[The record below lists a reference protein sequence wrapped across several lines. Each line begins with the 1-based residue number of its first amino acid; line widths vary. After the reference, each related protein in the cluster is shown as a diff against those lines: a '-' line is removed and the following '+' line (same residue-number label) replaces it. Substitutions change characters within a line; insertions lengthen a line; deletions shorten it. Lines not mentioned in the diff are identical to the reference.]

1 VIRGYRPSDLPALRR
16 ICVLTGAAGMDAT
29 GRWSDDALLPDAFLE
44 PYPAL
49 EPGSAFV
56 LELDGVPA
64 GYVVGTVDTR
74 EFVARWRD
82 DWLPE
87 ARRRHPGRAPSAEE
101 RWLWDAL
108 LQPEGMLTPFVDE
121 CPAHLHI
128 DLLPAAQGR
137 GWGRALM
144 RAFGA
149 RAVAAG
155 AGGIHLRLDQAN
167 TGAIAFY
174 ERLGFTMLE
183 PGTYG
188 IASERLAAEPRS
200 GPSPS

>member
-1 VIRGYRPSDLPALRR
+1 MIRGYRPGDLAALRR
-16 ICVLTGAAGMDAT
+16 ICVLTGAGGMDAT
-29 GRWSDDALLPDAFLE
+29 GRWSDDDLLPDAFLE

-49 EPGSAFV
+49 EPQSAFV
-56 LELDGVPA
+56 LELDGAPA
-64 GYVVGTVDTR
+64 GYLVGTVDTR
-74 EFVARWRD
+74 AFVRRWRD

-87 ARRRHPGRAPSAEE
+87 ARRRHPGSAPTADE

-108 LQPEGMLTPFVDE
+108 LQPEGMLHEFVDE
-121 CPAHLHI
+121 YPAHLHI
-128 DLLPAAQGR
+128 DLLPAAQGL

-149 RAVAAG
+149 HAASRG

-167 TGAIAFY
+167 TRAIAFY
-174 ERLGFTMLE
+174 EALGFARLE

-188 IASERLAAEPRS
+188 IAAERLAAL
-200 GPSPS
+200 